1 MYLRELPC
9 IGADRLWEHVHGPAI
24 AIASLSLLLL
34 TVGKHGIFKQDK
46 WAQAA
51 GSAEGTSA
59 HADSVAT
66 LDVSPVSLC
75 LGRCQRRD
83 APRHLAMLV
92 LALMQRH
99 GTQYA
104 TRRETAS
111 VLASDHASGLT
122 S

>member
-1 MYLRELPC
+1 MEL
-9 IGADRLWEHVHGPAI
+9 
-24 AIASLSLLLL
+24 
-34 TVGKHGIFKQDK
+34 
-46 WAQAA
+46 QAA

-83 APRHLAMLV
+83 ASRHLAMLV
-92 LALMQRH
+92 LAPVSLQRH